1 MLFRSD
7 EFFDEGWFR
16 TGDLGIIDEQGFV
29 TWVGRI
35 REQINVNGLKLVP
48 AEVEDVL
55 RSDPR
60 VADCAVVGVPDA
72 TTGESVVAYVVLAES
87 DERAGPEVELRK
99 LCHLHLEGHKVP
111 RRILFVAEI
120 PKTGSGKVKRV
131 LLREHWIDGQR

>member
-1 MLFRSD
+1 MTMLVLEAESL
-7 EFFDEGWFR
+7 EAAL
-16 TGDLGIIDEQGFV
+16 GDPSESGPFS
-29 TWVGRI
+29 R
-35 REQINVNGLKLVP
+35 
-48 AEVEDVL
+48 
-55 RSDPR
+55 
-60 VADCAVVGVPDA
+60 
-72 TTGESVVAYVVLAES
+72 ESVVAYVVLAES